1 MKIVI
6 RVLLIVFALFVLA
19 AGWAWSGGLS
29 DATLSML
36 QDAFGRFMHAS
47 YFKIGNLNV
56 TPLIFVQAIVFFL
69 LLALASHVGRKL
81 MSDRILSRTSL
92 DLGLQY
98 AISVGIGYLIFFLG
112 MTIGLQSLGLNLSS
126 LAFLGGAIGIGI
138 GVGLQAVI
146 NNFVSGLILLVER
159 PIKVGDRVEIEG
171 LAGDVVNISARCTWV
186 RTNDNVV
193 IIVPN
198 SEFTGQRVTNWTA
211 NDRSVRIALE
221 VGTSYNSDPEHV
233 RKLLLQ
239 VAAQHP
245 DVLDEPAPDVIF
257 TDFGDSSLDFELRVW
272 TTNQIRTPQILKSD
286 LYFSVFKLFKDE
298 GVEIPFP
305 QRDVHFRSMSVPIQL
320 AQSSVSAKST

>member
-1 MKIVI
+1 M
-6 RVLLIVFALFVLA
+6 IVFALIALA

-29 DATLSML
+29 DATLSMIQEAIGHFL
-36 QDAFGRFMHAS
+36 HAS
-47 YFKIGNLNV
+47 YFKIGNLSV
-56 TPLIFVQAIVFFL
+56 TPLIFIQVIIFLL
-69 LLALASHVGRKL
+69 LLALASHVGRKV

-112 MTIGLQSLGLNLSS
+112 LTIGLQSLGLNLSS

-211 NDRSVRIALE
+211 NDRSVRIPLE
-221 VGTSYNSDPEHV
+221 VGTSYDSDPEHV
-233 RKLLLQ
+233 RKLLLR

-245 DVLDEPAPDVIF
+245 DVLDHPAPDVVF

-272 TTNQIRTPQILKSD
+272 TTKQIRTPQILKSD
-286 LYFSVFKLFKDE
+286 LYFAIFKLFKEE

-305 QRDVHFRSMSVPIQL
+305 QRDIHFRSMSVPIHL
-320 AQSSVSAKST
+320 AQSDSPAKST